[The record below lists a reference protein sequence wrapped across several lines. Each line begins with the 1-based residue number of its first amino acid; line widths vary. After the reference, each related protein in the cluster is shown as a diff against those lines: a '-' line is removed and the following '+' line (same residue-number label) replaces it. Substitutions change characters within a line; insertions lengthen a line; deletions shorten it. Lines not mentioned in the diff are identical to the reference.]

1 MNRLPK
7 YIIETA
13 LAISIVLNL
22 IAITT
27 LSGYSTKFNN
37 IEHRLNTLSNYI
49 GSMNNKVSTT
59 IQPDKP
65 KIQNDIMTPS
75 ELATYLKID
84 IDKVYRLIIENPNS
98 KFPCTKFNGEVR
110 FSKNAIDEYMLK
122 VNNKLE

>member
-22 IAITT
+22 IAITI

-37 IEHRLNTLSNYI
+37 IEHSLNTLSNSI
-49 GSMNNKVSTT
+49 GSVNNKVSYT
-59 IQPDKP
+59 IEPDKP

-75 ELATYLKID
+75 ELATYLKVNI
-84 IDKVYRLIIENPNS
+84 KEVYRLIIENPNS
-98 KFPCTKFNGEVR
+98 KFPCMKINGEVR

-122 VNNKLE
+122 WNNELK